1 MGVELAIGYGLVQL
15 GLGYTAAAAT
25 ASAVVTVGGPLLL
38 GGGLWAASALLA
50 PETPKAAKSSQTFEG
65 GPRYRIRGRM
75 RLGGTVALPS
85 ADGQDLYRVLAAC
98 QGPVTGIES
107 LYIAGRLVARDST
120 DKVMTG
126 PYRSG
131 GSSYAVI
138 DERFGTDSQTVF
150 SRSNSAFGAKWP
162 SSRRGRGVAM
172 LEARYTSPGSTNHAK
187 VYPTGYPELQAVWLA
202 PPIFDMRVA
211 GASFADRNS
220 WVWSDNGVL
229 NLLDHLT
236 GDREDG
242 GWGIP
247 IERFDL
253 VDIAETAWQADAL
266 VATRDGT
273 EPRSRCW
280 GAQDLGP
287 TVPLVDTLT
296 AMMLSTGC
304 TILPTQDGL
313 LTIRMVDDD
322 PVPTTAIAWRDIVAL
337 SLSTGPASAE
347 RPNRFT
353 LKYLSPERDFDLAEA
368 DLTDIAWAVHQSE
381 IDAVGEQVSAIEL
394 PWCPSPAQAGR
405 IGRRIA
411 ALRRAAGGQVSTT
424 LAGMMC
430 MGHEDALIEIAP
442 LGETLPATLT
452 SVRLEGLA
460 ATPPVTLTYVET
472 PVLDSWAPSAHEPRP
487 PSTRGTVPDGERTG
501 APVIKRAAFVRTG
514 YGGSPVWKIRINADV
529 GNAFDDMNVIARIPT
544 GRRYSEW
551 LAWPRYGGSFGGLTV
566 PGTGTNPWVAR
577 ESAAV
582 NTGLDY
588 EIAAEQVKSVINISD
603 WSDTFALAAGL
614 PSPAPIPATP
624 TPQVLSTDGTT
635 SQVRFQSDWDVAYFI
650 VTDNAGTPALV
661 SAGDADINGT
671 YTVSGL
677 AVGTAYRITAYSSQD
692 VASATLL
699 YAPP

>member
-85 ADGQDLYRVLAAC
+85 ADGQDLYRVIAAC
-98 QGPVTGIES
+98 QGEVTGIES

-150 SRSNSAFGAKWP
+150 SRANSAFGAKWP

-172 LEARYTSPGSTNHAK
+172 LEARYTSPGATNHAK
-187 VYPTGYPELQAVWLA
+187 VYPTGYPDLQAVWLA

-220 WVWSDNGVL
+220 WVWSDNGPL
-229 NLLDHLT
+229 NLFDHLT

-253 VDIAETAWQADAL
+253 ADIAETAWQADAM
-266 VATRDGT
+266 VETRDGT

-313 LTIRMVDDD
+313 LTIRLIEDA
-322 PVPTTAIAWRDIVAL
+322 PAPTTAIAWRDIVAI

-353 LKYLSPERDFDLAEA
+353 LKYLSPERDFELAEA
-368 DLTDIAWAVHQSE
+368 DLSDIAWATYQAE
-381 IDAVGEQVSAIEL
+381 IDAVGEQASAIEL
-394 PWCPSPAQAGR
+394 PWCPSAAQAGR

-411 ALRRAAGGQVSTT
+411 ALRRAAGGQVATT
-424 LAGMMC
+424 LAGQMA

-442 LGETLPATLT
+442 LGETLAATLT

-460 ATPPVTLTYVET
+460 ASPPVTLTYVET
-472 PVLDSWAPSAHEPRP
+472 PVLDPWVPATHEPRP

-501 APVIKRAAFVRTG
+501 APVIKRAAFVKTG
-514 YGGSPVWKIRINADV
+514 YGGQTVWKIRINCDV
-529 GNAFDDMNVIARIPT
+529 GNAFDDLNVAARIPS
-544 GRRYSEW
+544 GRVYSEW

-566 PGTGTNPWVAR
+566 PGTGSNPWVAR

-582 NTGLDY
+582 NTALSQ
-588 EIAAEQVKSVINISD
+588 EIIAEQVKSTINISD
-603 WSDTFALAAGL
+603 WSDLFVLAGGL
-614 PSPAPIPATP
+614 PSPTTPATP
-624 TPQVLSTDGTT
+624 TAQVLSTDGTT
-635 SQVRFQSDWDVAYFI
+635 SQVRFQSDWDVSYFI

-661 SAGDADINGT
+661 SSGDADINGT

-677 AVGTAYRITAYSSQD
+677 AVGTAYRISAYSSQD